1 MERENIHRS
10 DAHSKHFRVHGSCT
24 IGLGD
29 DGADRI
35 LVPSEI
41 RNTNSEPALLT
52 SIVATNPGTPDN
64 FTSNVGG
71 RGYHAS
77 TAIKMSTIKTLSEI
91 AYIGLIVV
99 GKSGRYRDGE
109 THTRRTNGI
118 VRVLDP
124 EIRSDQ
130 TKLHSQST
138 SPCNLPDIQLPF
150 NLTSSH

>member
-1 MERENIHRS
+1 MRS
-10 DAHSKHFRVHGSCT
+10 PSILEFMDRALL
-24 IGLGD
+24 GLEMM
-29 DGADRI
+29 ALTEYWYR
-35 LVPSEI
+35 SEI

-77 TAIKMSTIKTLSEI
+77 TAIKMLRIKTLSKI

-99 GKSGRYRDGE
+99 GESGRYRDGE
-109 THTRRTNGI
+109 THPRRTNVGI
-118 VRVLDP
+118 ARVFGP
-124 EIRSDQ
+124 EIRSGR

-138 SPCNLPDIQLPF
+138 SPCNLPDMQLPF
-150 NLTSSH
+150 NLSTSH